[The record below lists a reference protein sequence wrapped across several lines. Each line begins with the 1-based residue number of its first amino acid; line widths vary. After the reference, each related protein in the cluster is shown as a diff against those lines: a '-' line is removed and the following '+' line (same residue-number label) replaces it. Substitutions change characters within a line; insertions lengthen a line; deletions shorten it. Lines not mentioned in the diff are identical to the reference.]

1 MIRSEIIFPNITIAA
16 FAKFMDN
23 FSNGKLDKEAMANLK
38 LFKMLEE
45 KSANEKVF
53 YILSKVPMMSD
64 RDLVMHFKKEQL
76 TDDKMLVVVKS
87 VEHPQDP
94 KTKGAVRMEQYK
106 ASLVETIGKDIR
118 ITEFSNINMRG
129 YFPMRLL
136 NMVMAQAISK

>member
-1 MIRSEIIFPNITIAA
+1 
-16 FAKFMDN
+16 
-23 FSNGKLDKEAMANLK
+23 MANLK
-38 LFKMLEE
+38 LFKILEE